1 MTANRVSNHYA
12 RNIYLNIFL
21 KIAIPK
27 ILATWIT
34 FQSCK
39 ILAKLL
45 QNTCN
50 NYDGGLQTGT
60 YFDFFYK
67 NIYFQ
72 EHQWA
77 FAIHFF
83 SFTAVHQ
90 TRIYFFVS
98 LFLQKI
104 RCLLQVSGKLGFG
117 ICLII
122 PNVSL
127 KFFPAYQ
134 NIEVA
139 FERYHKSTLFVQTC
153 DEYSTSPPVV
163 KRRKTFSANS
173 LIIALL
179 HKRFSKNL
187 TASSKQRNHK
197 ISF

>member
-1 MTANRVSNHYA
+1 MGVSRQQLISTFFTRTY
-12 RNIYLNIFL
+12 IF
-21 KIAIPK
+21 KN
-27 ILATWIT
+27 T
-34 FQSCK
+34 SER
-39 ILAKLL
+39 LL
-45 QNTCN
+45 
-50 NYDGGLQTGT
+50 
-60 YFDFFYK
+60 F
-67 NIYFQ
+67 I
-72 EHQWA
+72 
-77 FAIHFF
+77 FF
-83 SFTAVHQ
+83 SFTAMYQ
-90 TRIYFFVS
+90 TRIYFFIS

-104 RCLLQVSGKLGFG
+104 RCLLQVSGKLRFG

-122 PNVSL
+122 PNVYL

>member
-1 MTANRVSNHYA
+1 MTANRVSYHYA

-34 FQSCK
+34 FQSWK

-50 NYDGGLQTGT
+50 KYDKGLQTAT

-77 FAIHFF
+77 FPIHFF
-83 SFTAVHQ
+83 SFTVMCQ

-117 ICLII
+117 TCLII

-127 KFFPAYQ
+127 NFFPAYQ
-134 NIEVA
+134 NIEA
-139 FERYHKSTLFVQTC
+139 SFERYHKSTLFVQTC

-163 KRRKTFSANS
+163 KSRKTFSANS
-173 LIIALL
+173 LIIAPL

-187 TASSKQRNHK
+187 TASSKQRNRK

>member
-1 MTANRVSNHYA
+1 MGVSRQQLISTFFTRTY
-12 RNIYLNIFL
+12 IF
-21 KIAIPK
+21 KN
-27 ILATWIT
+27 T
-34 FQSCK
+34 SER
-39 ILAKLL
+39 LL
-45 QNTCN
+45 
-50 NYDGGLQTGT
+50 
-60 YFDFFYK
+60 F
-67 NIYFQ
+67 I
-72 EHQWA
+72 
-77 FAIHFF
+77 FF
-83 SFTAVHQ
+83 SFTAMYQ
-90 TRIYFFVS
+90 TRIYFFIS

-127 KFFPAYQ
+127 KFFSADQ